1 MEGWDDGHKLD
12 TDTASS
18 ALMKEMGKERREEV
32 ARNAELAKKLD
43 VGAKD
48 LESFKAVLIKKHKN
62 MHRAWAKVLDKSGD
76 GLVSKNEFFN
86 SARDIG
92 YLGDLRSLWQFC
104 DADGSGFITICELAP
119 EEAAIMSDFKSA
131 LKERYG
137 SLYAGWVYLLDADKS
152 GRLTEQELEVACE
165 ELGVSSEGLFDM
177 LDVPA
182 TGFVHLEQL
191 DPEAAAAVM
200 RGEQEL
206 LLASARM
213 QEKSRQDKRG
223 TGLTGMT
230 EAQKRASLLTML
242 SRKEQERVRA
252 KLRQADKGAK
262 TTKEFLRILKGRFRT
277 LVRAWRTV
285 LDSGEI
291 GRLSFQ
297 QFCHSCRAMGY
308 CGNLKQLWKELD
320 EDGSGFIELKEIDE
334 ESHEALR
341 EFQEVLHRFDSIQDA
356 WDTCLDI
363 YKKNRLDMADLRLV
377 LGSLNFQSSTEVLFG
392 ALDLD
397 GGGFISVDE
406 IEFLWKW
413 AANVRVETWRSTLR
427 ARMAEKAKKR
437 NRKAAMHLPPL
448 PPQPPPLQD
457 DVLKSV
463 EPLLRSTLSM
473 LPDLSQTSL
482 RGSESQAPLGKSV
495 KPKGLTGLET
505 TVELTTRTRARS
517 VGALASPSFGISMG
531 RAYRIQ

>member
-1 MEGWDDGHKLD
+1 
-12 TDTASS
+12 
-18 ALMKEMGKERREEV
+18 
-32 ARNAELAKKLD
+32 
-43 VGAKD
+43 
-48 LESFKAVLIKKHKN
+48 
-62 MHRAWAKVLDKSGD
+62 
-76 GLVSKNEFFN
+76 
-86 SARDIG
+86 
-92 YLGDLRSLWQFC
+92 
-104 DADGSGFITICELAP
+104 
-119 EEAAIMSDFKSA
+119 
-131 LKERYG
+131 
-137 SLYAGWVYLLDADKS
+137 
-152 GRLTEQELEVACE
+152 
-165 ELGVSSEGLFDM
+165 
-177 LDVPA
+177 
-182 TGFVHLEQL
+182 
-191 DPEAAAAVM
+191 
-200 RGEQEL
+200 
-206 LLASARM
+206 
-213 QEKSRQDKRG
+213 
-223 TGLTGMT
+223 MT